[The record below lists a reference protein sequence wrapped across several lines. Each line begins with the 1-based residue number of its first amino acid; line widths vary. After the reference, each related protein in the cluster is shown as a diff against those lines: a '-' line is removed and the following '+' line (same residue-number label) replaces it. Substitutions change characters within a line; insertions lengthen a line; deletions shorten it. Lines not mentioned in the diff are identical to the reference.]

1 MFILQMAFLLYG
13 AVAELIRIRMPEE
26 VPINTALT
34 DLPRDLNLALNDLK
48 FPSEYRFQLLS
59 SNPIYRQL
67 FLVEAR
73 TGILRTAARID
84 RDKLCQRAELCCR
97 MTPAHETAEL
107 HGLKV
112 VGFEAVQSKMR
123 NSFSTGQHRLSVG
136 LACQLEFRIAVN
148 LQQEG
153 VPATSEQPVP
163 SSTTFAYISIELMD
177 LNDNVPQFIG
187 LPTSQVS
194 RNYDGQIMYVIKISE
209 SAAIGHQ
216 LPLPLAQDSD
226 AGTYSVQGY
235 RLEEPSIQS
244 RGSQAQAIMR
254 TASGLPFHLIS
265 TRRDDGVI
273 LPKLELRESLD
284 FESYK
289 TYFTSLIAYDGDRVA
304 PNSAEILVRI
314 DVVDENDNEP
324 TVTVRTASPNLD
336 GTVQSAGSM
345 LDPVSSNSGSH
356 LIQVLEDCA
365 VGTLLAQFEAH
376 DADSGDNGRVTFAWS
391 ETTPPATQQL
401 FELNPVSGELRL
413 AARLDYDASAR
424 ANRATQPSLG
434 GNDDLTGTWP
444 QSAYNLVV
452 VASDE
457 GKPVRLSATAS
468 IIVQLVDVNDEEPR
482 ITVIDMANRNPSQLE
497 VWENEPRGTFV
508 ALVNI
513 QDLDGPNSLNGQ
525 FTCTLNTTLFKLVTA
540 DSYPAFGSSNLQM
553 GQNPLAYPNEHGS
566 QSVVGAGNAEFQLIT
581 AASFDRE
588 ETRQHFIAIRCRD
601 NGPQTK
607 ENQVALVVNILD
619 KNDNPP
625 RFAVNPL
632 QVSIKE
638 DAPVGSLVTTLN
650 ATDPDRPDDPQ
661 PVTYTL
667 LSVTAISTFP
677 KVYKSLE
684 KMSEDKLEANS
695 LHELVAGGGGGGS
708 SQSMNNSQFRLE
720 AHTGRL
726 LLKEP
731 LDREVISEYQLS
743 VRATDRGRQP
753 QSCSLT
759 VHVRVIDVNDNA
771 PAFSQ
776 PIFRFAIEEEQEAG
790 TVVGVVTATDP
801 DEDENGKVNY
811 RLFGSTAIVQHNFA
825 VNQLTGEITTRMRLD
840 REVNAVYEFF
850 VTAEDSTPAK
860 RLTSTAK
867 VVVEVLDINDNDPK
881 FIYPTQP
888 NHTIH
893 ASAYSKVG
901 TAVVK
906 LTVFDAD
913 APGDQGLLFLLKN
926 STSRGLFSLNPRS
939 GELSFAREVVDED
952 IGSHHLEIE
961 AKDSGVPSRSSVT
974 FITVVIDTRNYQRGS
989 AAVDYGSAGGYPKSR
1004 GDGSSPWGIGSN
1016 RAGSDGILPY
1026 ESNGPNSIIDDPNA
1040 LSLPRQEYSFPIDR
1054 RLILVCCL
1062 VFLGCLLLIVFGTIL
1077 IRFRRKGQHLREAQ
1091 MNPPSNAN
1099 FMHDFRSVQTKP
1111 KESAGQKAPFIATV
1125 SDKYRETPQTPIP
1138 FISKDNRSVYG
1149 IPGQVWPAPVPCSSI
1164 GYAQT
1169 GGNLI
1174 STDPREHV
1182 MRMASVGSPPCD
1194 RDLAN
1199 FETRQ
1204 LVHLRAAPDD
1214 FTLQTKNR
1222 SNSVG
1227 DGLDEYFKPLMGER
1241 DTIYLSQGQ
1250 VNRPGTDKSTDIKN
1264 NFEAAFNNYDA
1275 PGGTKYYNK
1284 LSGPGGGVVL
1294 QPGTY
1299 MRGGQA
1305 VFDGCNLTYPATAFY
1320 TQPSAKLSS
1329 TSSSA
1334 NRPTYSGYQTLA
1346 NISSPQ
1352 KARKSSHTSGPETVA
1367 FASGDIRTPPGG
1379 SELSPGSGLANE
1391 GSAPGDQI
1399 TTVHGKDVVSTPPTF
1414 HAWRKNRGKKG
1425 IVSSSFV

>member
-1 MFILQMAFLLYG
+1 MALLFYST
-13 AVAELIRIRMPEE
+13 AAEIIRIRMPEE

-34 DLPRDLNLALNDLK
+34 DLTRDLNLPLNDLK
-48 FPSEYRFQLLS
+48 FPSEYRFQLLC

-97 MTPAHETAEL
+97 MTPAHDSAEL

-112 VGFEAVQSKMR
+112 VGFEAVQNKMR
-123 NSFSTGQHRLSVG
+123 SSFSAGQHRLSVG

-148 LQQEG
+148 LQQDG
-153 VPATSEQPVP
+153 SPASVDRPAP
-163 SSTTFAYISIELMD
+163 SSTTFAYVSIELMD

-244 RGSQAQAIMR
+244 RGSQTQSIMR
-254 TASGLPFHLIS
+254 TAGGLPFHLIS

-284 FESYK
+284 FETYK
-289 TYFTSLIAYDGDRVA
+289 TYFTSLVAYDGDRIA

-336 GTVQSAGSM
+336 GTGQSVGSV
-345 LDPVSSNSGSH
+345 LDPVTSTSGSH

-376 DADSGDNGRVTFAWS
+376 DADSGDNGRVIFAWS

-424 ANRATQPSLG
+424 ANRAMQSSLVG
-434 GNDDLTGTWP
+434 GDDLADTWP

-468 IIVQLVDVNDEEPR
+468 IVVQLVDVNDEEPR

-525 FTCTLNTTLFKLVTA
+525 FTCTLNTTLFKLVSA
-540 DSYPAFGSSNLQM
+540 DSYPAFSSSNLPR
-553 GQNPLAYPNEHGS
+553 GQNPLTYSNEHGS

-607 ENQVALVVNILD
+607 ENQRVEGVVSGGQHVSKSSRFSDLDGRLVLIMGDCPCGCERRRVTYFRRRLPASSLTRKGARDHSQVLVPGSLTYSSLTVAVHCADHDLQVVERATRKDQVACMCPLYTAGVDYVTDCAPPRMTIRGSRHGLFNPFSLPTTDAEYRRSKNNFHVLTNCVDPGFELNRTSTSPMGKWGRFKGSNSELVRWATKHVPEPPQSSFSDGLVCAITLVVNILD

-625 RFAVNPL
+625 RFAVSPL
-632 QVSIKE
+632 QVSVKE
-638 DAPVGSLVTTLN
+638 DAPVGSLITTLN
-650 ATDPDRPDDPQ
+650 ATDPDRPEDPQ
-661 PVTYTL
+661 PVTYSL
-667 LSVTAISTFP
+667 LSVTTISTFP
-677 KVYKSLE
+677 KVYKSAE
-684 KMSEDKLEANS
+684 KMSDEKIEANF
-695 LHELVAGGGGGGS
+695 LHELISGGS
-708 SQSMNNSQFRLE
+708 SSSSQNVNNSQFRLE

-731 LDREVISEYQLS
+731 LDRETVSEYQLS
-743 VRATDRGRQP
+743 IRATDRGRQP

-759 VHVRVIDVNDNA
+759 VHVRVIDINDNA
-771 PAFSQ
+771 PTFSQ
-776 PIFRFAIEEEQEAG
+776 PIFRFTIEEEQEAG
-790 TVVGVVTATDP
+790 TVVGIVTATDP

-825 VNQLTGEITTRMRLD
+825 VNQHTGEITTRMRLD

-850 VTAEDSTPAK
+850 VTAEDSTQAK

-893 ASAYSKVG
+893 ASAYSKV
-901 TAVVK
+901 THK
-906 LTVFDAD
+906 L
-913 APGDQGLLFLLKN
+913 
-926 STSRGLFSLNPRS
+926 
-939 GELSFAREVVDED
+939 
-952 IGSHHLEIE
+952 
-961 AKDSGVPSRSSVT
+961 DS
-974 FITVVIDTRNYQRGS
+974 
-989 AAVDYGSAGGYPKSR
+989 
-1004 GDGSSPWGIGSN
+1004 
-1016 RAGSDGILPY
+1016 
-1026 ESNGPNSIIDDPNA
+1026 SNG
-1040 LSLPRQEYSFPIDR
+1040 
-1054 RLILVCCL
+1054 
-1062 VFLGCLLLIVFGTIL
+1062 
-1077 IRFRRKGQHLREAQ
+1077 
-1091 MNPPSNAN
+1091 
-1099 FMHDFRSVQTKP
+1099 
-1111 KESAGQKAPFIATV
+1111 TV
-1125 SDKYRETPQTPIP
+1125 SAPTPSPLTGVSPTKCICLKRVCDGC
-1138 FISKDNRSVYG
+1138 ISALR
-1149 IPGQVWPAPVPCSSI
+1149 WRPV
-1164 GYAQT
+1164 
-1169 GGNLI
+1169 
-1174 STDPREHV
+1174 EW
-1182 MRMASVGSPPCD
+1182 
-1194 RDLAN
+1194 
-1199 FETRQ
+1199 
-1204 LVHLRAAPDD
+1204 
-1214 FTLQTKNR
+1214 
-1222 SNSVG
+1222 VG
-1227 DGLDEYFKPLMGER
+1227 D
-1241 DTIYLSQGQ
+1241 
-1250 VNRPGTDKSTDIKN
+1250 
-1264 NFEAAFNNYDA
+1264 
-1275 PGGTKYYNK
+1275 
-1284 LSGPGGGVVL
+1284 
-1294 QPGTY
+1294 
-1299 MRGGQA
+1299 
-1305 VFDGCNLTYPATAFY
+1305 
-1320 TQPSAKLSS
+1320 
-1329 TSSSA
+1329 
-1334 NRPTYSGYQTLA
+1334 
-1346 NISSPQ
+1346 
-1352 KARKSSHTSGPETVA
+1352 
-1367 FASGDIRTPPGG
+1367 TPPP
-1379 SELSPGSGLANE
+1379 LATTSGLALPPAPLSCPVTCVLPLHSCECNPFRRLTRPVFNVFVAATITPTFTAAL
-1391 GSAPGDQI
+1391 SPAPFPLQPFAPGNPRDQ
-1399 TTVHGKDVVSTPPTF
+1399 T
-1414 HAWRKNRGKKG
+1414 R
-1425 IVSSSFV
+1425 

>member
-1 MFILQMAFLLYG
+1 MFVIQMALLFYST
-13 AVAELIRIRMPEE
+13 AAEIIRIRMPEE

-34 DLPRDLNLALNDLK
+34 DLTRDLNLPLNDLK
-48 FPSEYRFQLLS
+48 FPSEYRFQLLC

-97 MTPAHETAEL
+97 MTPAHDSAEL

-112 VGFEAVQSKMR
+112 VGFEAVQNKMR
-123 NSFSTGQHRLSVG
+123 SSFSAGQHRLSVG

-148 LQQEG
+148 LQQDG
-153 VPATSEQPVP
+153 SPASVDRPAP
-163 SSTTFAYISIELMD
+163 SSTTFAYVSIELMD

-244 RGSQAQAIMR
+244 RGSQTQSIMR
-254 TASGLPFHLIS
+254 TAGGLPFHLIS

-284 FESYK
+284 FETYK
-289 TYFTSLIAYDGDRVA
+289 TYFTSLVAYDGDRIA

-336 GTVQSAGSM
+336 GTGQSVGSV
-345 LDPVSSNSGSH
+345 LDPVTSTSGSH

-376 DADSGDNGRVTFAWS
+376 DADSGDNGRVIFAWS

-424 ANRATQPSLG
+424 ANRAMQSSLVG
-434 GNDDLTGTWP
+434 GDDLAATWP

-468 IIVQLVDVNDEEPR
+468 IVVQLVDVNDEEPR

-525 FTCTLNTTLFKLVTA
+525 FTCTLNTTLFKLVSA
-540 DSYPAFGSSNLQM
+540 DSYPAFSSSNLPR
-553 GQNPLAYPNEHGS
+553 GQNPLTYSNEHGS

-607 ENQVALVVNILD
+607 ENQITLVVNILD

-625 RFAVNPL
+625 RFAVSPL

-638 DAPVGSLVTTLN
+638 DAPVGSLITTLN
-650 ATDPDRPDDPQ
+650 ATDPDRPEDPQ
-661 PVTYTL
+661 PVTYSL
-667 LSVTAISTFP
+667 LSVTTISTFP
-677 KVYKSLE
+677 KVYKSAE
-684 KMSEDKLEANS
+684 KMSDEKIEANF
-695 LHELVAGGGGGGS
+695 LHELISGGS
-708 SQSMNNSQFRLE
+708 SSSSQNVNNSQFRLE

-731 LDREVISEYQLS
+731 LDRETVSEYQLS
-743 VRATDRGRQP
+743 IRATDRGRQP

-759 VHVRVIDVNDNA
+759 VHVRVIDINDNA
-771 PAFSQ
+771 PTFSQ
-776 PIFRFAIEEEQEAG
+776 PIFRFTIEEEQEAG
-790 TVVGVVTATDP
+790 TVVGIVTATDP

-825 VNQLTGEITTRMRLD
+825 VNQHTGEITTRMRLD

-850 VTAEDSTPAK
+850 VTAEDSTQAK

-974 FITVVIDTRNYQRGS
+974 FITVAIDTRNYQRGS
-989 AAVDYGSAGGYPKSR
+989 AAVDYGSAGGYHKSR
-1004 GDGSSPWGIGSN
+1004 NDEASAWSIGSPK
-1016 RAGSDGILPY
+1016 AGSDGILPY
-1026 ESNGPNSIIDDPNA
+1026 EPNGPNSLADDHN
-1040 LSLPRQEYSFPIDR
+1040 SISFPRQEYSFPIDR

-1077 IRFRRKGQHLREAQ
+1077 IRFRRKGQHLREAPI
-1091 MNPPSNAN
+1091 NAPSNVN
-1099 FMHDFRSVQTKP
+1099 FIHDFRSVQSKP
-1111 KESAGQKAPFIATV
+1111 KESIGQKAPFIATV
-1125 SDKYRETPQTPIP
+1125 SDKYRETPQSPIP

-1169 GGNLI
+1169 GSNLI
-1174 STDPREHV
+1174 STDPREQV
-1182 MRMASVGSPPCD
+1182 IRMASVGSPPCD

-1199 FETRQ
+1199 FEGRQ
-1204 LVHLRAAPDD
+1204 LVHLRAATED
-1214 FTLQTKNR
+1214 FAIQTKNR

-1227 DGLDEYFKPLMGER
+1227 DGLDEYFKPVMGER
-1241 DTIYLSQGQ
+1241 DAMYLSQCQ
-1250 VNRPGTDKSTDIKN
+1250 VNRPGMDKATDIKN
-1264 NFEAAFNNYDA
+1264 NFEANFNNYDA

-1284 LSGPGGGVVL
+1284 LNGPGVGVVL

-1305 VFDGCNLTYPATAFY
+1305 VFDGCNLTYPATALY
-1320 TQPSAKLSS
+1320 TQPVAAKLGS
-1329 TSSSA
+1329 TSSSVD
-1334 NRPTYSGYQTLA
+1334 RPAYSGYQTLA

-1352 KARKSSHTSGPETVA
+1352 KARKSSHASRPEASA
-1367 FASGDIRTPPGG
+1367 FTSGDIRSLPGG
-1379 SELSPGSGLANE
+1379 SDLSTGRGVANE
-1391 GSAPGDQI
+1391 VSVPSDQI
-1399 TTVHGKDVVSTPPTF
+1399 TTIHGKDVFSTPPTF